1 MQHLRNIPR
10 FPGREDRLRKSPL
23 IPLFQSGRQE
33 KENLESYDKKLK
45 ERSRTF
51 RESMTDAEKL
61 LWSKLRMRQ
70 IHDLIFYRQKPIG
83 EYIADFYCPK
93 AKLVI
98 EVDGGQHYSD
108 DGIEYDKTRDE
119 YLSGLGL
126 RILRFANADV
136 LGNIEGVLKSVE
148 NTVLGKNPP

>member
-1 MQHLRNIPR
+1 
-10 FPGREDRLRKSPL
+10 
-23 IPLFQSGRQE
+23 
-33 KENLESYDKKLK
+33 LESYDKKLK